1 MTQQKEKAEVI
12 LASKLD
18 PVLYEVEKTAVK
30 DTFKHHMGI
39 KSARLFEKEEKVK
52 VIIDAS
58 EKAED
63 VKKVVTSL
71 GGETTAVIKDRVI
84 ARVPKT
90 KLKSLAENTA
100 VKYVEASV
108 KLKLTVDK
116 ALEAGNAIVA
126 GEPLPYKGKGV
137 IIGIIDSGIDW
148 KHSDFIKND
157 GTSRILFLLDQEKDP
172 DVEYTNE
179 QINAALDGSGPAID
193 SIDKVGHGTH
203 VAGIAAGNG
212 SASNGQFRGV
222 APEADLIIVK
232 TTFES
237 ADAVAEGVNYIHT
250 KAVECKQPSVINLSL
265 GGHIGPHDGTTLAER
280 IIDDVSAAGALVVV
294 SAGNEGQDPIHA
306 GTVIKTGD
314 RWVADFILKP
324 YPTYR
329 GSVGFIRVQ
338 CWQHH
343 EDEVEL
349 ILRSPD
355 GMTYSRDDF
364 GESVFREGS
373 TEIGIIKGRDIYSGD
388 IRTTITVDMPWFNY
402 SLARGWSIVAKGVNI
417 AVGRIDAWI
426 QDVDLGYFTSGI
438 DKSKLVGMPGTSDS
452 AITVASY
459 ATKREWDSVQGHKS
473 ADSVN
478 IDDISYF
485 SSPGPT
491 RENSNKPEVAAPGQ
505 LMASAFSSVTA
516 TAYRADHL
524 ILPGEKYVMKQ
535 GTSMAAPFVTGALA
549 LLLEKYPGMKW
560 AEAKRRLIKSCTNDK
575 FTGSTWNRRWGYGKI
590 NVKKLL
596 EIW

>member
-1 MTQQKEKAEVI
+1 MTEQKEKPDVI

-18 PVLYEVEKTAVK
+18 PVLHGIEKTAVK
-30 DTFKHHMGI
+30 DTFKHYMGT

-63 VKKVVTSL
+63 VKKVVTAL
-71 GGETTAVIKDRVI
+71 GGEVTAVIKDRVI

-137 IIGIIDSGIDW
+137 IIGIIDSGIDL
-148 KHSDFIKND
+148 KHPDFIKED
-157 GTSRILFLLDQEKDP
+157 GNSRILFLLDQEKDP

-232 TTFES
+232 TSLES
-237 ADAVAEGVNYIHT
+237 VDMAQAVDYIHT
-250 KAVECKQPSVINLSL
+250 KAKECKQPAVINLSL
-265 GGHIGPHDGTTLAER
+265 GGHFGPHDGTTLTER
-280 IIDDVSAAGALVVV
+280 IIDDVSDEGCLVVV
-294 SAGNEGQDPIHA
+294 AAGNDGKELIHA
-306 GTVIKTGD
+306 GSVIKTGD

-324 YPTYR
+324 YLTEQ
-329 GSVGFIRVQ
+329 GSVVGFIQVQ

-349 ILRSPD
+349 ILRSPS
-355 GMTYSRDDF
+355 GMEYSLDDI
-364 GESVFREGS
+364 GESVFEDGS
-373 TEIGIIKGRDIYSGD
+373 IGIEIIKGQNEYSGD
-388 IRTTITVDMPWFNY
+388 IRTTITVYMPRFNNR
-402 SLARGWSIVAKGVNI
+402 LASGWSIRAKGVNI
-417 AVGRIDAWI
+417 AVGRIDIWI
-426 QDVDLGYFTSGI
+426 LDDKMGYFSSGSEQ
-438 DKSKLVGMPGTSDS
+438 SKLVGMPGTSYS

-459 ATKREWDSVQGHKS
+459 ATKREWDSLQGHMV
-473 ADSVN
+473 AN
-478 IDDISYF
+478 GITIGDISDF

-491 RENSNKPEVAAPGQ
+491 RENSNKPEIAAPGE
-505 LMASAFSSVTA
+505 LIASTFSSA
-516 TAYRADHL
+516 TTDRNGQL
-524 ILPGEKYVMKQ
+524 ILPGEKYVMMQ

-549 LLLEKYPGMKW
+549 LLLEKYPDINW
-560 AEAKRRLIKSCTNDK
+560 AEAKRRLIKSCSSDN
-575 FTGSTWNRRWGYGKI
+575 FTTHTWNSRWGYGKI